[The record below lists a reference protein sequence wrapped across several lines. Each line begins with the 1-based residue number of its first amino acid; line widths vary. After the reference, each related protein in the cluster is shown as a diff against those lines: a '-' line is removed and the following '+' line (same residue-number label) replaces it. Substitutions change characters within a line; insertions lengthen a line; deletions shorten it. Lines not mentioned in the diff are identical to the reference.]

1 MRAGPQLGVAK
12 AARAPPCTLPIL
24 GRRFCLL
31 TLRCYLKE
39 SFWLAFVVEMLVIV
53 VMEFF
58 LIDEVVNVGRGAN
71 IKKDP
76 QRSAGQNRWVKK
88 KITSLLELSFSGL
101 LF

>member
-31 TLRCYLKE
+31 TLRCYLNE
-39 SFWLAFVVEMLVIV
+39 RFWLAFVVEMLVIV

-71 IKKDP
+71 IKP
-76 QRSAGQNRWVKK
+76 
-88 KITSLLELSFSGL
+88 I
-101 LF
+101 